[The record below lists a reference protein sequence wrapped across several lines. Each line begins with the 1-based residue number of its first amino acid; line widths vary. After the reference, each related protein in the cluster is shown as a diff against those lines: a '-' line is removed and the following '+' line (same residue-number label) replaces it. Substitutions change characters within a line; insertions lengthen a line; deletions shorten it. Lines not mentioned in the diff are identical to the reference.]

1 MNTGTAGCPRD
12 IRPLARGR
20 RRRDGLGRRKVERG
34 TRVLLARHR
43 LGGKVHRCRHRPRRR
58 RGNNCMGGICAGGC
72 HGAGCRARAAGAVA
86 GDWQALCPCLRRVP
100 GLPCSSTLTQQAAA
114 ADGYADRMRI
124 IRTQCMQN
132 FPAGTRHLPKG
143 NSSLCLS
150 VPCIAQPRPG
160 QPLDVHQ
167 RGDPGRQAGAL
178 RTCRSGGAAVYDT
191 PRHLPFVHSATL
203 SPTRQ
208 QGHAFAALPEA
219 TTIQMRIR
227 RINNSPRSPS
237 SSLQ

>member
-43 LGGKVHRCRHRPRRR
+43 LGGKVHRCRRHRPRRR

-143 NSSLCLS
+143 NSSPYLS
-150 VPCIAQPRPG
+150 VPCIARPRPG
-160 QPLDVHQ
+160 QPLYVLISVVT
-167 RGDPGRQAGAL
+167 RGGRRAPCARAAVARRLYTTHHG
-178 RTCRSGGAAVYDT
+178 TCRSYIRPPSRRRASRVT
-191 PRHLPFVHSATL
+191 PLRRCRKRLPY
-203 SPTRQ
+203 R
-208 QGHAFAALPEA
+208 
-219 TTIQMRIR
+219 
-227 RINNSPRSPS
+227 
-237 SSLQ
+237 